1 MRPNLLKSLL
11 LPSVII
17 VAGFAVIIGLSGY
30 LEKVTP
36 RLPEAYEDSDLSM
49 HGSRLKGFALGFEG
63 LLADWYWMRS
73 LQYIGGKVVRSKGD
87 VNMDDLRT
95 LNPRNLYPYLDNAT
109 DLDPHFIAAYLYG
122 AVVLPAIDPEKAIEL
137 TQKGIA
143 NNPTEWRLYQQ
154 LGYIYWK
161 LKQYDKAAATYENGS
176 QIPGAA
182 PFMKIMA
189 AAMITEGGSRSTARQ
204 IFRQMLDGSD
214 DRAVRITAERRLL
227 ELDSLDER
235 EAIDNALAD
244 FKSKNGRCAG
254 SFGEIWPVLMRVNLP
269 ENYAFRVDKANRLVD
284 PTDAP
289 YLLDKDNCR
298 VKLDV
303 EHTGLPLN

>member
-1 MRPNLLKSLL
+1 MSLLRSLL

-17 VAGFAVIIGLSGY
+17 FAGFAAIVGLSGY

-36 RLPEAYEDSDLSM
+36 PLPEAYADSDLSM
-49 HGSRLKGFALGFEG
+49 RGSRLKGFALGFEG

-73 LQYIGGKVVRSKGD
+73 LQYIGGKMVRSKGD
-87 VNMDDLRT
+87 VNMDDLRA
-95 LNPRNLYPYLDNAT
+95 LNPRLLYPYLDNAT
-109 DLDPHFIAAYLYG
+109 DLDPQFIAAYSYG
-122 AVVLPAIDPEKAIEL
+122 AVVLPAIDPEKAIAL

-143 NNPTEWRLYQQ
+143 NNPAEWRLYQQ

-161 LKQYDKAAATYENGS
+161 LKQYDKAAETYENGS
-176 QIPGAA
+176 RISGAA

-235 EAIDNALAD
+235 EAIDDALAV
-244 FKSKNGRCAG
+244 FRSKNGRCAG
-254 SFGEIWPVLMRVNLP
+254 TFSELWPVLMHVKLP
-269 ENYAFRVDKANRLVD
+269 ENRSFRIDKANRLVD

-289 YLLDKDNCR
+289 YVLDKDNCR
-298 VKLDV
+298 VKLDA
-303 EHTGLPLN
+303 EHTKLPLN